1 MAEFVMKHLVKQSS
15 LEGSFLIDSKATSTE
30 EIGNTM
36 HQGTIKKLREQN
48 IPFTAHRASQMKKED
63 YEKYNFIIAMDSF
76 NYRNILRITG
86 PDTQQKISLLMDFT
100 PHPKDIADPWYT
112 GNFDETFSDIFSG
125 CTSLLEKLRKTL

>member
-1 MAEFVMKHLVKQSS
+1 
-15 LEGSFLIDSKATSTE
+15 
-30 EIGNTM
+30 
-36 HQGTIKKLREQN
+36 
-48 IPFTAHRASQMKKED
+48 
-63 YEKYNFIIAMDSF
+63 MDSF

>member
-15 LEGSFLIDSKATSTE
+15 LEDSFLIDSKATSTE